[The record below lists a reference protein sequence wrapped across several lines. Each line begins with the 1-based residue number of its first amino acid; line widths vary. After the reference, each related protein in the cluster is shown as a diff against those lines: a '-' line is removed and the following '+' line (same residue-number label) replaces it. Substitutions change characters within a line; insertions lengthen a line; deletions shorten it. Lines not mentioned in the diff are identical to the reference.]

1 MLLTMEKPEKPRP
14 EGALSPSERRIFF
27 PSGWMNITER
37 GRLTEVV
44 RALMA
49 SPEAEFLLGFD

>member
-1 MLLTMEKPEKPRP
+1 
-14 EGALSPSERRIFF
+14 
-27 PSGWMNITER
+27 MNITER